1 MPCRTTPIHL
11 DNFLLN
17 GSGSASAVKLIEE
30 HILKTELIESYFPR
44 LPWIECI
51 QLVQFSL
58 FIMPDLNNIL
68 PLLSELN
75 ANKIDIPWELLE
87 QRKSYPA
94 PRVQKIQLQ

>member
-1 MPCRTTPIHL
+1 VHAVPNYPIHL

-75 ANKIDIPWELLE
+75 ANKIDIPLQDARGCCFRCW
-87 QRKSYPA
+87 KTD
-94 PRVQKIQLQ
+94 QL

>member
-1 MPCRTTPIHL
+1 
-11 DNFLLN
+11 
-17 GSGSASAVKLIEE
+17 
-30 HILKTELIESYFPR
+30 
-44 LPWIECI
+44 
-51 QLVQFSL
+51 
-58 FIMPDLNNIL
+58 MPDLNNIL